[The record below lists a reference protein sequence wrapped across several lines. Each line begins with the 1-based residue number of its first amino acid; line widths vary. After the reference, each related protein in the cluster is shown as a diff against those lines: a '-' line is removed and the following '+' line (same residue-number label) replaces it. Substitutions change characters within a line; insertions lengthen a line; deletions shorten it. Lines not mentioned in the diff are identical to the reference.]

1 MNKVV
6 KGILVFAGLIVGE
19 ELIRKWVNMPPEKYS
34 LEWIKGLTDS
44 EWEKEREIVRQNS
57 INSKLSLSEITRWE
71 NLRHLFDKVKSE
83 RDWAGKTPQGPAV
96 HREHGWYLPND
107 D

>member
-1 MNKVV
+1 MNKALKKVLAV
-6 KGILVFAGLIVGE
+6 AVLLLGE
-19 ELIRKWVNMPPEKYS
+19 EVIRRGINSPPKKYS
-34 LEWIKGLTDS
+34 LEWIQGLTDR

-57 INSKLSLSEITRWE
+57 CNSNLPFSEIVRWE
-71 NLRHLFDKVKSE
+71 KLRDLFDKVKSD
-83 RDWAGKTPQGPAV
+83 RDWAGKTPQGSAV